1 MQRQRNR
8 FFHFLPKL
16 SAGAIALLAW
26 AALISHAVSEESAR
40 PTSVEPQVDL
50 VYTVNNLGYL
60 DTCG

>member
-1 MQRQRNR
+1 
-8 FFHFLPKL
+8 LP
-16 SAGAIALLAW
+16 SSQW
-26 AALISHAVSEESAR
+26 AALISHAASEESAR